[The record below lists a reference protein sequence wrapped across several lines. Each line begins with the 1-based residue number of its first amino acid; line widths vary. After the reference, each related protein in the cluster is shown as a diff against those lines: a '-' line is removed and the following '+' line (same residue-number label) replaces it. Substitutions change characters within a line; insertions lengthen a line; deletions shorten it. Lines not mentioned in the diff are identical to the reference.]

1 MCYCFGVLQNNLSSK
16 RYDSVGHGVRVEHV
30 RVSGWRIQVRDR
42 KARPGTARRQEEVLH
57 AEEEGTA
64 TKVSGQLCFYN
75 LILRCQIMTHFLYYY
90 YISLCHLSANSLTFI
105 SPIIHCWMS
114 TRGAATPIFP
124 WPPILPG
131 PLPGYI

>member
-1 MCYCFGVLQNNLSSK
+1 MGVYVGVSACMCYCFGVLQNNLCSK

-30 RVSGWRIQVRDR
+30 RVSSWRIQVRDR

-75 LILRCQIMTHFLYYY
+75 LILRRQIMTHFLSVLHQ
-90 YISLCHLSANSLTFI
+90 SLSFVSQ
-105 SPIIHCWMS
+105 
-114 TRGAATPIFP
+114 
-124 WPPILPG
+124 
-131 PLPGYI
+131 